1 MTELGPYLLDFG
13 LNWFDDT
20 LIMFDD
26 TLIMQ
31 KHKVKL
37 PSVGFSIH
45 H

>member
-20 LIMFDD
+20 L
-26 TLIMQ
+26 TMQ

-37 PSVGFSIH
+37 PSVGVFFIPH
-45 H
+45 